1 MPAREADPD
10 FDDAGRP
17 SKSQRKRES
26 HALQALGEALAALST
41 ARLQALEMPEGL
53 RDALL
58 EYQRTRSHEGRRRQM
73 QYIGRLMRGVDAAP
87 LEEAVAAQRLG
98 GAREALALH
107 EAERWR
113 AELLA
118 DDTALTR
125 WCAEHP
131 QEDVQRLR
139 ALVRSARD
147 EARADAAPGAAVR
160 QGRAF
165 RDLFRHVR
173 TKLAA

>member
-1 MPAREADPD
+1 MPARAADPD

-17 SKSQRKRES
+17 SKSQRKRDS
-26 HALQALGEALAALST
+26 HALQSLGEALAELPT
-41 ARLQALEMPEGL
+41 ARLQALEMPDGL
-53 RDALL
+53 RDAIA
-58 EYQRTRSHEGRRRQM
+58 EYRRTRSHEGRRRQM

-98 GAREALALH
+98 GARDALALH

-118 DDTALTR
+118 DDAALTR
-125 WCAEHP
+125 WVAAHP
-131 QEDVQRLR
+131 QDDVQHLR

-147 EARADAAPGAAVR
+147 EARVDTAPGAAVR

-165 RDLFRHVR
+165 RDLFRHV
-173 TKLAA
+173 KQALAA

>member
-10 FDDAGRP
+10 FDQTGRP
-17 SKSQRKRES
+17 SKSQRKRDS
-26 HALQALGEALAALST
+26 HALQGLGEAVAALPL
-41 ARLQALEMPEGL
+41 ARLRAVELPEGL
-53 RDALL
+53 RDAIA

-73 QYIGRLMRGVDAAP
+73 QYIGKLMRSVDAAP
-87 LEEAVAAQRLG
+87 LEEAVAAHRLG
-98 GAREALALH
+98 GARASLALH

-125 WCAEHP
+125 WVAEHP
-131 QEDVQRLR
+131 QDDVQRLR

-147 EARADAAPGAAVR
+147 EARTDAAPGAAVR

-173 TKLAA
+173 ETLAA

>member
-26 HALQALGEALAALST
+26 HALQSLGEALAALST
-41 ARLQALEMPEGL
+41 ARLQALEMPESL

-73 QYIGRLMRGVDAAP
+73 QYIGRLMRGADPAP

-118 DDTALTR
+118 DDAALTR
-125 WCAEHP
+125 WVAEHP
-131 QEDVQRLR
+131 QEDVQHLR

-147 EARADAAPGAAVR
+147 ETRADAGPGAAVR

-173 TKLAA
+173 TTLAA